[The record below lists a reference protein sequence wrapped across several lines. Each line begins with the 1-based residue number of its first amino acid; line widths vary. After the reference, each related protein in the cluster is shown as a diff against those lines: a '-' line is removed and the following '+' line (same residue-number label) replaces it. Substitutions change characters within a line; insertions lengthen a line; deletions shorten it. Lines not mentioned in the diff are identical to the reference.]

1 MDDKLKNNRLSDDDL
16 DKVNG
21 GTLYYPATSLE
32 AAMIRKGICPE
43 CYKRRQGSVRGNLV
57 ARGCFYTCTQCG
69 SYLYIS
75 F

>member
-21 GTLYYPATSLE
+21 GTEYSPTSPE
-32 AAMIRKGICPE
+32 AAMIFKGECPE
-43 CYKRRQGSVRGNLV
+43 CYKRSRGTELGELVDRGS
-57 ARGCFYTCTQCG
+57 FYTCTQCG